1 MSRHHYDPIPQRSN
15 SIPPPPSS
23 NTPYDPIILSP
34 IPSTP
39 SHSYNFNTGLAT
51 SIASHSHTSQTPS
64 IPNSPPPSFHTFS
77 SPGTPRPTPS
87 TRTGMSASTG
97 SGVAGPYGE
106 LWGVAS
112 STVLGHGESGTSN
125 DALATI
131 AGLKLRVEWL
141 EESIGRLLLE
151 KEKEKECA
159 GLGDGG
165 NGRERDNCCISFTDA
180 SPDVER
186 AIMASRSNCCVS
198 FRRTGM
204 GGGKGRGRERRRV
217 FAFVVLVLGGGFVLG
232 LIFLGGY
239 HSVKREGFEVE
250 GKA

>member
-1 MSRHHYDPIPQRSN
+1 MSRHHYDPIPQRPN
-15 SIPPPPSS
+15 SIPPP
-23 NTPYDPIILSP
+23 L
-34 IPSTP
+34 
-39 SHSYNFNTGLAT
+39 
-51 SIASHSHTSQTPS
+51 

-112 STVLGHGESGTSN
+112 STVLGHESATSN

-141 EESIGRLLLE
+141 EESIGRILLE
-151 KEKEKECA
+151 REREKEGA
-159 GLGDGG
+159 GGG
-165 NGRERDNCCISFTDA
+165 ERERERDNCCISFTDA

-186 AIMASRSNCCVS
+186 AIVASRSNCCVS

-204 GGGKGRGRERRRV
+204 GMEGGKCRGRERRRV
-217 FAFVVLVLGGGFVLG
+217 FAFVVLVLGGLVVMG

-239 HSVKREGFEVE
+239 HSVRREGFEVE